1 MPTIVP
7 KTKVILLPVH
17 TGPCKD
23 ALHKELRRSSHQVN
37 IYGIPKRELL
47 EALLRNALTA
57 RDYKGNPPPINMDR
71 VWKEYEMAEA
81 QNQGLWEVCGRT
93 LLVDIRFD
101 TMTPKGYDSFNGE
114 GWCLYVVNKLRK
126 KYPLDPR

>member
-1 MPTIVP
+1 MPSTRNYDGHLI
-7 KTKVILLPVH
+7 
-17 TGPCKD
+17 
-23 ALHKELRRSSHQVN
+23 N

-57 RDYKGNPPPINMDR
+57 RDYKGNPPPINM
-71 VWKEYEMAEA
+71 AEA
-81 QNQGLWEVCGRT
+81 QNKGLWEVCGRT

-126 KYPLDPR
+126 KYPLNPVRNRET